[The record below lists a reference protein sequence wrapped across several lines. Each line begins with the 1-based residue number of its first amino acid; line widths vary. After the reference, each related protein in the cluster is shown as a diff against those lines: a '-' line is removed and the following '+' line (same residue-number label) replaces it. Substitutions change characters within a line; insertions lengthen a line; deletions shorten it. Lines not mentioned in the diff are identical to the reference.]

1 MKLRLF
7 HLLTASLVLAV
18 LLAGLAAC
26 SLEQR
31 SVTIHEPGVY
41 KGMKDPLLA
50 RQDQEKVLADR
61 FRLVQAD
68 RG

>member
-1 MKLRLF
+1 MKCMIW
-7 HLLTASLVLAV
+7 LLTVSVASAA

-26 SLEQR
+26 SLEPR

-61 FRLVQAD
+61 FKLVQTD
-68 RG
+68 R

>member
-1 MKLRLF
+1 MKRRLS
-7 HLLTASLVLAV
+7 HLLTAMLVLAA

-26 SLEQR
+26 SLEPR

-50 RQDQEKVLADR
+50 RQDQEKVLVDR
-61 FRLVQAD
+61 FKLVQAD
-68 RG
+68 R